1 MTKKSNEEVK
11 QFRKRLLPLNLQ
23 LFAESQEEN
32 DNNSEGE
39 SGEDNSAGESE
50 TPTLD
55 DLLKNKDFQFQ
66 FDRRVTQAINTA
78 KKKWEESLKEEADE
92 AEKLEKMNAAQR
104 EQYELNKQKAAF
116 EKEKADFAHQQLKTA
131 VADELVKRGYSAEFS
146 EFLTG
151 DNAESSNANIDAF
164 EKAFNKAV
172 EAEVTNK
179 MRGDYIP
186 PSERQHNNSDVPPE
200 DFHAYEKWRK
210 ENQ

>member
-186 PSERQHNNSDVPPE
+186 PSERQHNNSYVPPE